1 MILFT
6 LSNIYKLLIINN
18 FKSLDGTKGLAMSY
32 LKMFTVAALAALLIG
47 CSSAPIADPDPT
59 DTTYG
64 GTDDSSST
72 SGMNSDDPYGGSE
85 FEDPNAGELGTV
97 IYFDFDSSEVRP
109 EDQDLVARHAMQLT
123 DKSFFN
129 VRLEGHADERGS
141 REYNIGLGERRAQ
154 AVRQMLMIQG
164 VGAAQI
170 QTVSFG
176 EERPESMGSSE
187 SDYAQNRRVE
197 IKYTN

>member
-1 MILFT
+1 
-6 LSNIYKLLIINN
+6 
-18 FKSLDGTKGLAMSY
+18 MSY
-32 LKMFTVAALAALLIG
+32 YKVFAIVVMSMVLAA
-47 CSSAPIADPDPT
+47 CPSTKSVPDPEPT

-64 GTDDSSST
+64 GADTSATDD
-72 SGMNSDDPYGGSE
+72 GS
-85 FEDPNAGELGTV
+85 FGAGEEFGDDGSYADEVLGTV
-97 IYFDFDSSEVRP
+97 IYFEFNSSEVRAQ
-109 EDQDLVARHAMQLT
+109 DQDLVAAHAIQLNEQ
-123 DKSFFN
+123 SFGS

-164 VGAAQI
+164 VNASQI

-176 EERPESMGSSE
+176 EERPEAMGSLE

-197 IKYTN
+197 IKIGN

>member
-1 MILFT
+1 
-6 LSNIYKLLIINN
+6 
-18 FKSLDGTKGLAMSY
+18 MSY
-32 LKMFTVAALAALLIG
+32 LKLLTVAVLAALLAA
-47 CSSAPIADPDPT
+47 CPSSPSIPDPDPT

-64 GTDDSSST
+64 DSSAST
-72 SGMNSDDPYGGSE
+72 GGMEGSGFGDGE
-85 FEDPNAGELGTV
+85 FIEDPSAGELGMV

-109 EDQDLVARHAMQLT
+109 QDQDLVARHAMQIS
-123 DKSFFN
+123 DNSRVQ

-141 REYNIGLGERRAQ
+141 REYNIGLGERRSQ

-164 VGAAQI
+164 VSASQI
-170 QTVSFG
+170 STVSFG
-176 EERPESMGSSE
+176 EERPASFGSTE

>member
-1 MILFT
+1 
-6 LSNIYKLLIINN
+6 
-18 FKSLDGTKGLAMSY
+18 MSY
-32 LKMFTVAALAALLIG
+32 YKVFAVAVLGALLAG
-47 CSSAPIADPDPT
+47 CPSTPVPDPDPV

-64 GTDDSSST
+64 GDDSAST
-72 SGMNSDDPYGGSE
+72 AGAAGDGYGEGEFFDDVDE
-85 FEDPNAGELGTV
+85 TLGTV
-97 IYFDFDSSEVRP
+97 IYFEFDSSEVRAQ
-109 EDQDLVARHAMQLT
+109 DQDLVAGHAISLNEN
-123 DKSFFN
+123 SYAS

-164 VGAAQI
+164 VGASQI

-197 IKYTN
+197 IKYTD